1 MSVAEIDWVQ
11 DAAET
16 RGLDVRGMRVELGR
30 RRMVGGQADMTVDVA
45 LDLKARAAP
54 A

>member
-1 MSVAEIDWVQ
+1 MSVADIEWVQ

-16 RGLDVRGMRVELGR
+16 RGLDIRGMRVERGR
-30 RRMVGGQADMTVDVA
+30 RRSVGEQADMTVDVA
-45 LDLKARAAP
+45 LDLKGRAAP